1 MITHRWKKHKK
12 FVAEVSPPFHV
23 PIITQ
28 AGPHVFYSTAD
39 KQNVGQFVSGDSPQK
54 GRHFRAALLLRG

>member
-1 MITHRWKKHKK
+1 MFQPIK
-12 FVAEVSPPFHV
+12 V

-28 AGPHVFYSTAD
+28 ARPHVFYSTAD

-54 GRHFRAALLLRG
+54 RAVPKDRPFA

>member
-1 MITHRWKKHKK
+1 MEKAQEICSRM
-12 FVAEVSPPFHV
+12 FQPFIV
-23 PIITQ
+23 PIISK

-54 GRHFRAALLLRG
+54 RAVPKDRPHA

>member
-1 MITHRWKKHKK
+1 MFQPIK
-12 FVAEVSPPFHV
+12 V

-39 KQNVGQFVSGDSPQK
+39 KQNVGQFVSGDSPQNE
-54 GRHFRAALLLRG
+54 GGTFVPPSCLGIGGI

>member
-1 MITHRWKKHKK
+1 MFQPIK
-12 FVAEVSPPFHV
+12 V

-28 AGPHVFYSTAD
+28 SGPHVFYSTAD

-54 GRHFRAALLLRG
+54 KGGTFVPPSCLGVGGI

>member
-1 MITHRWKKHKK
+1 MEKAQEICNRL
-12 FVAEVSPPFHV
+12 FQPFNV
-23 PIITQ
+23 PIIPQ

-54 GRHFRAALLLRG
+54 KGGTFVPPSCLGVGGI